1 MEKIKRNE
9 QRLKAMGL
17 DKPLI
22 PKPKPKKRQTV
33 TKGSELKVAII
44 IFLSK
49 TLILLPNPQRVSANP
64 SRSSKRQ
71 KKNHQINYALSSDE
85 SDGES
90 ETDGLITKRVEKST
104 TYKYNPGAFLSDNEE
119 EGLDES
125 AEEGLDESDGPPTD
139 IRGIKFDVKTG
150 QYAYLLKWEG
160 YPETENTWEK
170 QETMDMHHRHLRKSM
185 NGILIYF
192 MSLCPFTNLCFCE
205 TLCVAVS
212 ECESWQL
219 RRRRNQREIKQH
231 SIVKGEHRFVIVWND
246 PSRFAGKK
254 QGTTLEPLDNLSTP
268 LSESV
273 HS

>member
-1 MEKIKRNE
+1 M
-9 QRLKAMGL
+9 
-17 DKPLI
+17 
-22 PKPKPKKRQTV
+22 
-33 TKGSELKVAII
+33 
-44 IFLSK
+44 SK

-104 TYKYNPGAFLSDNEE
+104 TYNPGAFLSDNEE
-119 EGLDES
+119 GGLDES
-125 AEEGLDESDGPPTD
+125 AKEEGLDESDGHPTD

-205 TLCVAVS
+205 TLCVAVP

-219 RRRRNQREIKQH
+219 MRRRNQREIKQH